1 MVMVQHKQ
9 LAEIGTWQ
17 IAKAS
22 VCRDSVN
29 AVMRLSCSSD
39 NTICERR
46 SYPDGQMRAHRGLC
60 WLVWPTE
67 SNRSQSHNRWLA

>member
-1 MVMVQHKQ
+1 MVMVKHKQ
-9 LAEIGTWQ
+9 SAEIGTWQ

-39 NTICERR
+39 NTLCERR
-46 SYPDGQMRAHRGLC
+46 PCPDRQMCAHRG
-60 WLVWPTE
+60 
-67 SNRSQSHNRWLA
+67 